1 MSVSK
6 ALVWTRSLET
16 WEQDQDI
23 LAPELPK
30 NVDLIHWPSQ
40 QISAPSAETLSSDA
54 LQRNHEQIFVT
65 SQNALRFLQQ
75 KDLDRLQNHTF
86 HTFGAQTAK
95 ALRQAGMTQV
105 ICHLEA
111 KDGEQFAKVLGTKV
125 DPNIPLVWWRGAD
138 VAFELGDSLQAAG
151 FQLRELTTY
160 IQKWGPFLADGRTKL
175 RAQDIESH
183 LFPYQNRIVFA
194 FASPQAAK
202 TFAPLLKAASLGKS
216 ALNAVA
222 IGPSTAKALDPA
234 LWQGIK
240 QSPEATIPSLLKTA
254 IELLTAKKKNTDGE

>member
-1 MSVSK
+1 MSANK

-40 QISAPSAETLSSDA
+40 QISAPSAESLSQEA
-54 LQRNHEQIFVT
+54 LHRQNEQILVT

-75 KDLDRLQNHTF
+75 KHLDRLQSCSF
-86 HTFGAQTAK
+86 HTFGPQTAK

-105 ICHLEA
+105 TCHREA
-111 KDGEQFAKVLGTKV
+111 EDGKQFAKVLV
-125 DPNIPLVWWRGAD
+125 SNLDPKIPLVWWRGAD
-138 VAFELGDSLQAAG
+138 VAFQIGETLQARG
-151 FQLRELTTY
+151 FQLREFITY
-160 IQKWGPFLADGRTKL
+160 VQDWGPFLDDGHTKL

-194 FASPQAAK
+194 FASPQAAR
-202 TFAPLLKAASLGKS
+202 TFAPLVKAASLSKN

-222 IGPSTAKALDPA
+222 IGPSTAKGLDPT

-240 QSPEATIPSLLKTA
+240 QSPESTIPSLVKTA
-254 IELLTAKKKNTDGE
+254 IELLTSV